1 MESPVIWSSLENIS
15 IDSRNTKTKVITTAK
30 HTDKNKTSQGAKE
43 NAIDRVTIG
52 FIMIIVLIDR

>member
-1 MESPVIWSSLENIS
+1 MIWSSLENIS
-15 IDSRNTKTKVITTAK
+15 IDSRNTETKVITTAK
-30 HTDKNKTSQGAKE
+30 HTDKKKTSQGAKE

>member
-30 HTDKNKTSQGAKE
+30 HTDKKKTSQGAKE
-43 NAIDRVTIG
+43 NAIDRVPIG